1 MIQDCLQP
9 RSALY
14 RRLNG
19 RSLKKAKSQ
28 RNSVGSIKGEGERN
42 MSDPITVSTLIT
54 VIGGGITYAFRELQ
68 KNKSEKKNNK
78 AINVVKNDISKVK
91 DLVEEID
98 KKAEKSLIIQEK
110 MEEHCQE
117 TVNRFDIVTRQ
128 NQQDIKEL
136 FKKK

>member
-1 MIQDCLQP
+1 
-9 RSALY
+9 
-14 RRLNG
+14 
-19 RSLKKAKSQ
+19 
-28 RNSVGSIKGEGERN
+28 